1 MGYGKGYYD
10 RLLKG
15 RRAMAVGLA
24 YDEQIVESLPIE
36 PHDVVL
42 DMVVTDKR
50 VIKNG

>member
-1 MGYGKGYYD
+1 
-10 RLLKG
+10 LLSG
-15 RRAMAVGLA
+15 RRSKAAGLA
-24 YDEQIVESLPIE
+24 YDEQIVESLPTE